1 MTIKY
6 RVDGNFHIY
15 LRFLQDNSIEEVPVK
30 SCSISEEDLRIK
42 SAKISTYKEIDLSN
56 EMTWL
61 YITYMDAT
69 VYSGIIL
76 DGNYDEKNGIYSYQS
91 LGHQRWL
98 TSKTWYVHNPKEGD
112 EEDLYKAIENMIDK
126 IKEDTSI
133 DDVVFHPKEDYMVY
147 SPPEEPKEGEEDK
160 EPEDTWDLKDGL
172 FYDDKTYYEILMSMV
187 GKSNYAIDCY
197 VDEFNVLHLDP
208 IDTDSWRNDDTIQ
221 LIPSDLAQYDYKSNA
236 TNIITGVYI
245 KTYDIYKDHMVTEPN
260 FYSSEDML
268 DIDLTLYYGKM
279 EAFEKVEANKELV
292 NTESETQNA
301 DGTVTTEVSQ
311 KREKV
316 IDAEKNEKKARNK
329 ITSSIRDLMSFT
341 IETNKYI
348 PQLHTN
354 MFMWFETPKK
364 HVLANYSKFVAK
376 IDQTTTR
383 GGEYVLN
390 RFYVEKIDTTYSES
404 KITSK
409 ITINPFASDMSEYAK
424 AYDDAKNAY
433 EQANCSS
440 SGSQTLNSGNGTGSD
455 GTQTKSPPPN
465 AGTITVTMYP
475 TSGAGMPP
483 YTYKKYTK
491 TWRNWCPI
499 CGRSNTLADTP
510 KGTPDGD
517 ITCWLK
523 LGGCDSDY
531 DGVVG
536 KCKAGE
542 CPNPG
547 CIYNWVFLVDAN
559 GRSNSRGNYDVTVGG
574 NSDGVSGASNSVG
587 GSTQCLSGTG
597 GTLGGS
603 YQVSQAVANLANQ
616 VIPVAQNE
624 SQVCRDSLKL
634 RYNFIQYHGYS
645 NFERE
650 PDTVISMGGGNCCDG
665 TRLQLNMCAYK
676 GVSVNKL
683 FYIHIYGHVYGNYD
697 GTDIDWVKGTDGWA
711 NHWGSGS
718 FQRKTQFPTL
728 PFGDY
733 KYGFLTDW
741 FSNFGKKPLSRKEDD
756 FIEENSDLL
765 FSILVNDKLNIKEIN
780 YPSFKDLF
788 DMGYMNYSQYI
799 KELPSY
805 YIVEFEDMEK
815 KYAKL

>member
-76 DGNYDEKNGIYSYQS
+76 DGGYDEKNGIYSYQS

-112 EEDLYKAIENMIDK
+112 KEDLYKAIENMIGK
-126 IKEDTSI
+126 IKKNTSI
-133 DDVVFHPKEDYMVY
+133 NDVVFYPKEKYMAY
-147 SPPEEPKEGEEDK
+147 SPPEKPKDGKKEEN
-160 EPEDTWDLKDGL
+160 TWDLKDGL

-208 IDTDSWRNDDTIQ
+208 INTESWRNDDTIK

-236 TNIITGVYI
+236 TNIITGIYI
-245 KTYDIYKDHMVTEPN
+245 KTYDIYKDHMITEPN
-260 FYSSEDML
+260 FYSSKEMI

-279 EAFEKVEANKELV
+279 EAFEKVESDKQLV
-292 NTESETQNA
+292 NTETETQED
-301 DGTVTTEVSQ
+301 DGSVTTEVKQ

-316 IDAEKNEKKARNK
+316 INVEKNEAKARNK

-354 MFMWFETPKK
+354 MFIWFEIPKK

-383 GGEYVLN
+383 GGKYVLN
-390 RFYVEKIDTTYSES
+390 RFYVEKIDTTYSGT

-409 ITINPFASDMSEYAK
+409 ITINPFASDMSQHAK

-433 EQANCSS
+433 DQANCASS
-440 SGSQTLNSGNGTGSD
+440 SSTTLNSEGTAD
-455 GTQTKSPPPN
+455 GTASTKAPPAN
-465 AGTITVTMYP
+465 AGTITVTHMP
-475 TSGAGMPP
+475 STEGSMPP
-483 YTYKKYTK
+483 YQYKKYTK
-491 TWRNWCPI
+491 TWRNWCPV
-499 CGRSNTLADTP
+499 CGKANTLTDTP
-510 KGTPDGD
+510 KGTYEGEL
-517 ITCWLK
+517 TCSMK
-523 LGGCDSDY
+523 KGGCDSDW
-531 DGVVG
+531 DGVTG
-536 KCKAGE
+536 KNKAGY

-547 CIYNWVFLVDAN
+547 CKYNWTFLVDAN
-559 GRSNSRGNYDVTVGG
+559 GRRNSRGNIDVTVGG
-574 NSDGVSGASNSVG
+574 GNGTPDGAGVST
-587 GSTQCLSGTG
+587 GSSTECLSGTG

-603 YQVSQAVANLANQ
+603 YNVTPAVANLANK
-616 VIPVAQNE
+616 VITSATSE
-624 SQVCRDSLKL
+624 TQVCRDSLKL
-634 RYNFIQYHGYS
+634 RYNFIQYHGYG
-645 NFERE
+645 NFVRS

-676 GVSVNKL
+676 GVAINKL
-683 FYIHIYGHVYGNYD
+683 FYVHIYDHVYGNYN
-697 GTDIDWVKGTDGWA
+697 GTDIDWVKGTNGWA
-711 NHWGSGS
+711 NHYGGGSILKKS
-718 FQRKTQFPTL
+718 TFPTT

-733 KYGFLTDW
+733 KYGFLTDL
-741 FSNFGKKPLSRKEDD
+741 FSNFGKNQLSRKYDD

-765 FSILVNDKLNIKEIN
+765 YDIITKDNLNIKEVK

-788 DMGYMNYSQYI
+788 DMGYKSYNEFI

-805 YIVEFEDMEK
+805 YIVEFEDMENR
-815 KYAKL
+815 LC